1 MNVFKIRRMSSSNP
15 GLIENYIVLD
25 EVPPDDGDGAD
36 PMYVYRTV
44 QELRAIALD
53 FDIGYYADVL
63 NPIPVIQAQPFA
75 P

>member
-1 MNVFKIRRMSSSNP
+1 MNVYRIRRMASPNP

-36 PMYVYRTV
+36 PVYIYRTV
-44 QELRAIALD
+44 EQLRAISLD

-63 NPIPVIQAQPFA
+63 NAVPVIQAQPFE